1 MNNSTE
7 ARTARLTVKER
18 VVAVLRRLDE
28 SCRECRRRG
37 MAGTRCL
44 ECDLDG
50 ISATLADAVRCGGD
64 DWCGDAAT
72 TRAAAPGARAWTQD
86 GAQDGTDGARRRGK
100 PMSKSMAAACSAVL
114 VQLGVW
120 GEMESI
126 EIAEVVRGVDSGLVP
141 FDVIRTLSRMK
152 KMARCFGSK
161 TRYGRGSRYSQ
172 LDAVRAAEGANQDDL
187 TRRAPRG
194 RQEEN
199 TKERRNT

>member
-1 MNNSTE
+1 MSNSTE
-7 ARTARLTVKER
+7 GRAARLTVKER

-44 ECDLDG
+44 SCDLDG
-50 ISATLADAVRCGGD
+50 IGRTLEDAQRCGRD

-86 GAQDGTDGARRRGK
+86 GTQDGMDGARRRGK

-152 KMARCFGSK
+152 KMARCFGHK

-172 LDAVRAAEGANQDDL
+172 LDAAGAACMEQGKN
-187 TRRAPRG
+187 
-194 RQEEN
+194 
-199 TKERRNT
+199 ERMMK

>member
-1 MNNSTE
+1 MSNSTE

-72 TRAAAPGARAWTQD
+72 TRATAPGTRAGTQD
-86 GAQDGTDGARRRGK
+86 GTQDGTDGARRRGK

-114 VQLGVW
+114 VQLGEW
-120 GEMESI
+120 GEMESV
-126 EIAEVVRGVDSGLVP
+126 EIAEVVRGVDARLVP
-141 FDVIRTLSRMK
+141 AYVIKTLSRKK
-152 KMARCFGSK
+152 KMARCHGSK

-187 TRRAPRG
+187 TRRVPRAG
-194 RQEEN
+194 EQGK
-199 TKERRNT
+199 KERMMK

>member
-64 DWCGDAAT
+64 DWCGDA
-72 TRAAAPGARAWTQD
+72 QE
-86 GAQDGTDGARRRGK
+86 
-100 PMSKSMAAACSAVL
+100 VL
-114 VQLGVW
+114 V
-120 GEMESI
+120 I
-126 EIAEVVRGVDSGLVP
+126 D
-141 FDVIRTLSRMK
+141 
-152 KMARCFGSK
+152 GSHLHRAVYGPK
-161 TRYGRGSRYSQ
+161 TPGDGR
-172 LDAVRAAEGANQDDL
+172 DA
-187 TRRAPRG
+187 
-194 RQEEN
+194 
-199 TKERRNT
+199 

>member
-1 MNNSTE
+1 MSNSTE
-7 ARTARLTVKER
+7 GGTARLTVKER

-37 MAGTRCL
+37 MSGTRCL
-44 ECDLDG
+44 SCDLDG
-50 ISATLADAVRCGGD
+50 IGRTLEDAVRCGGD
-64 DWCGDAAT
+64 DWCGDAST
-72 TRAAAPGARAWTQD
+72 TRATAPGARAWT
-86 GAQDGTDGARRRGK
+86 QDGTDGARRRGK

-161 TRYGRGSRYSQ
+161 TKYGQGSRYSQ
-172 LDAVRAAEGANQDDL
+172 LDAAGAAEGANQDDL

-199 TKERRNT
+199 TKERMMK

>member
-1 MNNSTE
+1 MSNSAE
-7 ARTARLTVKER
+7 GRTASLTVKER

-44 ECDLDG
+44 DCDLDG

-64 DWCGDAAT
+64 DWCGDAAA
-72 TRAAAPGARAWTQD
+72 TRAAAPGARAGTQD
-86 GAQDGTDGARRRGK
+86 VTQDGARRRGK

-114 VQLGVW
+114 AQLGVW

-161 TRYGRGSRYSQ
+161 TKYGRGSRYLQ
-172 LDAVRAAEGANQDDL
+172 LDAAGAAS
-187 TRRAPRG
+187 R
-194 RQEEN
+194 
-199 TKERRNT
+199 